1 VSTWRLNPE
10 EFEMALADLFDIKGE
25 KVGEVE
31 IKDEVFNCEVKT
43 YLMHDVV
50 TMQLANRRR
59 GTASTKTRKEVSGGG
74 RKPFRQKGTGR
85 ARQGSSRSPLQPGGG
100 TVFGPHPRDYSYSV
114 PKKVRRSALRSALT
128 VRYTGLAMK
137 VLDKLE
143 LEAISTKNFNGIVR
157 TFSLTKPLFVIDKKN
172 EVLEK
177 SARNI
182 PFVKVLR
189 VEGLNVYDIIKH
201 EQLVL
206 TLDALRRI
214 EEVFV
219 S

>member
-1 VSTWRLNPE
+1 
-10 EFEMALADLFDIKGE
+10 MALTDVFDIKGD

-31 IKDEVFNCEVKT
+31 LRDEIFTCDVKP
-43 YLMHDVV
+43 YLMHEVV

-59 GTASTKTRKEVSGGG
+59 GTAATKTRKEVSGGG

-85 ARQGSSRSPLQPGGG
+85 ARQGSSRSPLQRGGG
-100 TVFGPHPRDYSYSV
+100 TIFGPHPRDYSYSV
-114 PKKVRRSALRSALT
+114 PKKVRRSALRSALS
-128 VRYTGLAMK
+128 VRYTGSAMK
-137 VLDKLE
+137 VLDKLD
-143 LEAISTKNFNGIVR
+143 LEAISTKNFNGIVK

-172 EVLEK
+172 EVVEK

-189 VEGLNVYDIIKH
+189 VEGLNVYDIIRH

-206 TLDALRRI
+206 TLDALKRI
-214 EEVFV
+214 EEVLV

>member
-1 VSTWRLNPE
+1 
-10 EFEMALADLFDIKGE
+10 MAMTDLIDIKGE

-31 IKDEVFNCEVKT
+31 IRDEVFNCEVKP
-43 YLMHDVV
+43 YLIHDVV
-50 TMQLANRRR
+50 KMQLANRRS

-74 RKPFRQKGTGR
+74 KKPFRQKGTGR
-85 ARQGSSRSPLQPGGG
+85 ARQGGSRSPLMVGGG
-100 TVFGPHPRDYSYSV
+100 TVFGPHPRDYRYLV

-128 VRYTGLAMK
+128 VRYTASDMK

-143 LEAISTKNFNGIVR
+143 LAEISTKTFNGILKSL
-157 TFSLTKPLFVIDKKN
+157 SLTKPLFIIDKRD
-172 EVLEK
+172 EAVEK

-182 PFVKVLR
+182 PYVKVLK
-189 VEGLNVYDIIKH
+189 VDGLNVYDVIRH
-201 EQLVL
+201 EQLIV

-214 EEVFV
+214 EEVLV

>member
-1 VSTWRLNPE
+1 
-10 EFEMALADLFDIKGE
+10 MAQADLFDIKGE

-74 RKPFRQKGTGR
+74 KKPFRQKGTGR

-128 VRYTGLAMK
+128 VRYTGSAMK

-214 EEVFV
+214 EEVLV

>member
-1 VSTWRLNPE
+1 
-10 EFEMALADLFDIKGE
+10 MALTDVFDIKGE

-31 IKDEVFNCEVKT
+31 IKDEVFNCDVKP

-59 GTASTKTRKEVSGGG
+59 GTAATKTRKEVSGGG
-74 RKPFRQKGTGR
+74 KKPFRQKGTGR

-114 PKKVRRSALRSALT
+114 PKKVRRSALRSALS
-128 VRYTGLAMK
+128 VRYAGSAMK
-137 VLDKLE
+137 VLDKLD
-143 LEAISTKNFNGIVR
+143 LEAISTKNFNGIVK

-172 EVLEK
+172 EVVEK

-189 VEGLNVYDIIKH
+189 VEGLNVYDIIRH
-201 EQLVL
+201 EQIIL
-206 TLDALRRI
+206 TLDALKRI
-214 EEVFV
+214 EEVLV

>member
-1 VSTWRLNPE
+1 
-10 EFEMALADLFDIKGE
+10 MALADVFDIKGE

-31 IKDEVFNCEVKT
+31 IKDEVFNCDVKP

-59 GTASTKTRKEVSGGG
+59 GTASTKTRKEVRGGG
-74 RKPFRQKGTGR
+74 KKPFRQKGTGR

-114 PKKVRRSALRSALT
+114 PKKVRRSALRSALS
-128 VRYTGLAMK
+128 VRNAGLAMK

-143 LEAISTKNFNGIVR
+143 LEAISTKNFSGIVKV
-157 TFSLTKPLFVIDKKN
+157 FSLTKPLFVIDKKN
-172 EVLEK
+172 DLVEK

-189 VEGLNVYDIIKH
+189 VEGLNVYDIIRH
-201 EQLVL
+201 DQLIL
-206 TLDALRRI
+206 TLDALKRI
-214 EEVFV
+214 EEVLV

>member
-1 VSTWRLNPE
+1 
-10 EFEMALADLFDIKGE
+10 MALTDVFDIKGE

-31 IKDEVFNCEVKT
+31 IRDEVFNCDVKP

-50 TMQLANRRR
+50 TMQLAKRRR
-59 GTASTKTRKEVSGGG
+59 GTAATKTRKEVSGGG
-74 RKPFRQKGTGR
+74 KKPFRQKGTGR
-85 ARQGSSRSPLQPGGG
+85 ARQGTSRSPLQPGGG
-100 TVFGPHPRDYSYSV
+100 TVFGPHPRDYSYSI
-114 PKKVRRSALRSALT
+114 PKKVRRSALRSALS
-128 VRYTGLAMK
+128 VRYSGSAIK
-137 VLDKLE
+137 VLDKLD
-143 LEAISTKNFNGIVR
+143 LEAISTKNFNGIVK

-172 EVLEK
+172 EVVEK

-189 VEGLNVYDIIKH
+189 VEGLNVYDIIRH

-206 TLDALRRI
+206 TLDALKRI
-214 EEVFV
+214 EEVLV

>member
-1 VSTWRLNPE
+1 MWRLNPE
-10 EFEMALADLFDIKGE
+10 EFDMAQADLFDIKGE

-74 RKPFRQKGTGR
+74 KKPFRQKGTGR

-177 SARNI
+177 SARNL

-214 EEVFV
+214 EEVLV

>member
-1 VSTWRLNPE
+1 
-10 EFEMALADLFDIKGE
+10 MAQADLFDIKGE

-74 RKPFRQKGTGR
+74 KKPFRQKGTGR

-128 VRYTGLAMK
+128 VRFTGLAMK

-177 SARNI
+177 SARNL

-214 EEVFV
+214 EEVLV

>member
-1 VSTWRLNPE
+1 
-10 EFEMALADLFDIKGE
+10 MATTDVFDIKGE

-31 IKDEVFNCEVKT
+31 IKDEVFNCDVKP

-59 GTASTKTRKEVSGGG
+59 GTAATKTRKEVSGGG
-74 RKPFRQKGTGR
+74 KKPFRQKGTGR

-114 PKKVRRSALRSALT
+114 PKKVRRSALRSALS
-128 VRYTGLAMK
+128 VRYAGSAMK
-137 VLDKLE
+137 VLDKLD
-143 LEAISTKNFNGIVR
+143 LEAISTKNFNGIVK

-172 EVLEK
+172 EVVEK

-189 VEGLNVYDIIKH
+189 VEGLNVYDIIRH
-201 EQLVL
+201 EQLIL
-206 TLDALRRI
+206 TLDALKRI
-214 EEVFV
+214 EEVLV

>member
-1 VSTWRLNPE
+1 
-10 EFEMALADLFDIKGE
+10 MALTDVFDIKGE

-31 IKDEVFNCEVKT
+31 IKDEVFNCDVKP

-59 GTASTKTRKEVSGGG
+59 GTAATKTRKEVSGGG
-74 RKPFRQKGTGR
+74 KKPFRQKGTGR
-85 ARQGSSRSPLQPGGG
+85 ARQGTSRSPLQPGGG
-100 TVFGPHPRDYSYSV
+100 TVFGPHPRDYSYSI
-114 PKKVRRSALRSALT
+114 PKKVRRSALRSALS
-128 VRYTGLAMK
+128 VRYSGSAMK
-137 VLDKLE
+137 VLDKLD
-143 LEAISTKNFNGIVR
+143 LEAISTKSFNGIVK
-157 TFSLTKPLFVIDKKN
+157 TFSFTKPLFVIDKKN
-172 EVLEK
+172 EVVEK

-189 VEGLNVYDIIKH
+189 VEGLNVYDIIRH

-206 TLDALRRI
+206 TLDALKKI
-214 EEVFV
+214 EEVLV

>member
-1 VSTWRLNPE
+1 
-10 EFEMALADLFDIKGE
+10 MALTDVFDIKGE

-31 IKDEVFNCEVKT
+31 IKDEVFNCDVKP

-59 GTASTKTRKEVSGGG
+59 GTAATKTRKEVSGGG
-74 RKPFRQKGTGR
+74 KKPFRQKGTGR

-114 PKKVRRSALRSALT
+114 PKKVRRSALRSALS
-128 VRYTGLAMK
+128 VRYAGSAMK
-137 VLDKLE
+137 VLDKLD
-143 LEAISTKNFNGIVR
+143 LEAISTKNFNGIVK
-157 TFSLTKPLFVIDKKN
+157 TFSLTKPLFIIDKKN
-172 EVLEK
+172 EVVEK

-189 VEGLNVYDIIKH
+189 VEGLNVYDIIRH
-201 EQLVL
+201 EQLIL
-206 TLDALRRI
+206 TLDALKRI
-214 EEVFV
+214 EEVLV

>member
-1 VSTWRLNPE
+1 
-10 EFEMALADLFDIKGE
+10 MAIADLFDIKGD

-31 IKDEVFNCEVKT
+31 IKDEIFNCEVKP

-59 GTASTKTRKEVSGGG
+59 GTAATKTRKEVSGGG

-114 PKKVRRSALRSALT
+114 PKKVRRGALRSALT
-128 VRYTGLAMK
+128 VRYTGSAMK
-137 VLDKLE
+137 VVDKLE
-143 LEAISTKNFNGIVR
+143 LADVSTKNFNGIVK
-157 TFSLTKPLFVIDKKN
+157 TFSLTKPLFIIETKDDIV
-172 EVLEK
+172 EK

-189 VEGLNVYDIIKH
+189 VDGLNVYDIIRH
-201 EQLVL
+201 DQLVV

-214 EEVFV
+214 EEVLV
-219 S
+219 P

>member
-1 VSTWRLNPE
+1 LTWRLNPE
-10 EFEMALADLFDIKGE
+10 EFDMALADLFDIKGE

-31 IKDEVFNCEVKT
+31 IKDEVFNCDVKT
-43 YLMHDVV
+43 YLMHEVV

-59 GTASTKTRKEVSGGG
+59 GTASTKTRKEVRGGG

-177 SARNI
+177 SARNL

-214 EEVFV
+214 EEVLV